1 MKKNVIIL
9 VFIFVILFLVLCGQ
23 FAYQVDRTYKVNEYE
38 NDNYELSDIEKQI
51 LSNRLENTLFFDKYG
66 KYIEQY
72 AEIRLSNDKKDG
84 KAWGTISLVID
95 KKIEEEIKK
104 ILQETN
110 EIIDSDSR
118 VYGIIDEYGSIY
130 IEKKYYYNK
139 NEKIYLVFSVKLPY
153 KYKSANDYNDFVR
166 FFLKFNN
173 K

>member
-9 VFIFVILFLVLCGQ
+9 VFIFVNLFLVLCVP
-23 FAYQVDRTYKVNEYE
+23 FAYQVDRSYKVNKYE

-51 LSNRLENTLFFDKYG
+51 LSNRLKNTLFFDKYG

-72 AEIRLSNDKKDG
+72 VEISLSNDTKDG

-104 ILQETN
+104 VLQETN
-110 EIIDSDSR
+110 EIIDLDSR

-130 IEKKYYYNK
+130 IEKQNYNK

-153 KYKSANDYNDFVR
+153 KYKSVNDYNEFVR